1 MSDFEICKT
10 FCAISINAGDISQL
24 PLACTS
30 TKAIYCEYSLINH
43 MCKSNCDW
51 EQENGGVS
59 VYTFNDIEESV
70 QLGTSYVIPDYYLGI
85 SEGKR

>member
-1 MSDFEICKT
+1 MHSNMSDFEICKT

-59 VYTFNDIEESV
+59 VYTFN
-70 QLGTSYVIPDYYLGI
+70 LMI
-85 SEGKR
+85 SKKVSNLVLAM